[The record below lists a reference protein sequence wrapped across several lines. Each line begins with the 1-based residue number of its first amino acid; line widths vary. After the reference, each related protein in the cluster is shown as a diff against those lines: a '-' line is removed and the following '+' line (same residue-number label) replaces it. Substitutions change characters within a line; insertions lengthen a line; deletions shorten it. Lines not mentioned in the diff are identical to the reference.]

1 MATAR
6 VAILGGGLAG
16 LAAAL
21 RLGEAG
27 YEVELFERRSVLGGR
42 ASSFVPPGETAPID
56 NCQHVLLGCCTNLLD
71 FFRRAGVA
79 ERFRF
84 YNRFVFVG
92 RGSGDSAGSETSC
105 SLSASPLPAPLH
117 LLPSLLAFRILS
129 WKDRVAV
136 GRALWSILRTP
147 QPFPDEPLMEWLERH
162 KQSEAARENFWRV
175 ILTSALNEE
184 LERLSTR
191 PAFQV
196 FRDSFL
202 RNRRGYRMAIPTV
215 PLSELY
221 APGAFGERSTVRL
234 NAAVAGLEI
243 GGNRVEA
250 LGLQGGEVRPADFF
264 ISALPADSLASLI
277 PEERRRSWP
286 ELQRCSS
293 LEWSPITGIHL
304 WFDRPVMEQDHMTVC
319 GRTIQWVFNK
329 SAIAGGGAGKATGPQ
344 YVQLVISASRSLTK
358 LRREE
363 ILERALGELAEIAP
377 PSKAARLE
385 RAVVVR
391 ETNSTPSFPP
401 GTEAQR
407 PGPDTPFANLFL
419 AGDWTA
425 SGWPP
430 TMEGAV
436 RSGYRAAERVTEAAG
451 RPQHFLVPDL
461 PSDLLARF
469 LMRGRHG

>member
-56 NCQHVLLGCCTNLLD
+56 NCQHVLLSCCTNLLD
-71 FFRRAGVA
+71 FFRRAGVT

-92 RGSGDSAGSETSC
+92 RGGHESAGSETSC

-129 WKDRVAV
+129 WKDRMAV

-147 QPFPDEPLMEWLERH
+147 QPFADEPLMEWLER
-162 KQSEAARENFWRV
+162 
-175 ILTSALNEE
+175 
-184 LERLSTR
+184 LSTR
-191 PAFQV
+191 PAFHV
-196 FRDSFL
+196 FLDSFL
-202 RNRRGYRMAIPTV
+202 RNRRGYRMGIPTV

-221 APGAFGERSTVRL
+221 STRAFGARCTVHL
-234 NAAVAGLEI
+234 GAAVAGLQMA
-243 GGNRVEA
+243 GNRVEA
-250 LGLQGGEVRPADFF
+250 LCLQSGEVRRADCF
-264 ISALPADSLASLI
+264 ISALPADSLAGLI
-277 PEERRRSWP
+277 PEEQRRWWP
-286 ELQRCSS
+286 ALQRCSA

-304 WFDRPVMEQDHMTVC
+304 WFDRPVMEQDHITVC

-329 SAIAGGGAGKATGPQ
+329 SAIAGGGAGKAAGPQ
-344 YVQLVISASRSLTK
+344 YVQLVISASRSLTM

-363 ILERALGELAEIAP
+363 ILEQALGELAEIAP
-377 PSKAARLE
+377 QSKAARLE

-391 ETNSTPSFPP
+391 ETNATPSFPP
-401 GTEAQR
+401 GTDAQR

-451 RPQHFLVPDL
+451 QPQRFLVPDL

-469 LMRGRHG
+469 LMRGKKD